1 MKNNFVKRAIFG
13 ILFVAI
19 VSGSILY
26 DLTTYTIIF
35 SLIPALMIRE
45 FAGLL
50 NRYRGASVQVPLNM
64 LAAVALFLGMT
75 LPEGQ
80 GYLLLMV
87 YTALI
92 LYLLIRELYLKH
104 TDPITNWAYTF
115 LCQLYIAVPFGL
127 LSKVALHT
135 GTYTP
140 LLPFAIFAL
149 LWLNDTG
156 AYCVG
161 SLVGKHRLFERI
173 SPKKSWEGSVG
184 GAVFALA
191 TAAGFSWYSDLL
203 PLPQWLGMALV
214 IVVFGTWGDLTES
227 LFKRQLGIKDSGNF
241 LPGHGGILDRFDS
254 SLLAIPA
261 VWIYLIVGMYIR
273 NGW

>member
-1 MKNNFVKRAIFG
+1 MV
-13 ILFVAI
+13 
-19 VSGSILY
+19 
-26 DLTTYTIIF
+26 
-35 SLIPALMIRE
+35 RE

-50 NRYRGASVQVPLNM
+50 NRYRGASLHIPLNM

-75 LPEGQ
+75 LPQ
-80 GYLLLMV
+80 GSLFLIAYMV
-87 YTALI
+87 LI
-92 LYLLIRELYLKH
+92 LFLLIRELYLKH

-115 LCQLYIAVPFGL
+115 LCQLYIAAPFGL
-127 LSKVALHT
+127 LSKVALHQ
-135 GTYTP
+135 GEYAP
-140 LLPFAIFAL
+140 LLPFAVFAL

-161 SLVGKHRLFERI
+161 SLLGKHRLFERI
-173 SPKKSWEGSVG
+173 SPRKSWEGSVG
-184 GAVFALA
+184 GALFALV

-203 PLPQWLGMALV
+203 PLRQWLGMALV
-214 IVVFGTWGDLTES
+214 IVVFGTWGDLAES

-261 VWIYLIVGMYIR
+261 VWIYLMAGEYIR
-273 NGW
+273 NGF